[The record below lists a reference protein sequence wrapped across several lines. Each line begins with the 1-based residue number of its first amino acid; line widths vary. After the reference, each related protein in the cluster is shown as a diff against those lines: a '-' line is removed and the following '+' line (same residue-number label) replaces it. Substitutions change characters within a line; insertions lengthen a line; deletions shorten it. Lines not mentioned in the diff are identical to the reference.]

1 MLQVINEMLHNILAN
16 QVIPSMREVEHKQSS
31 TSALIPEDEIIGSSF
46 QNDELSLVNLTDD
59 VEIDDPVKLRE
70 SKDKRLA
77 SSAAQREYAQ
87 AMKVI
92 GSSSS
97 VRRSAVVTA
106 GPTKRSRTH
115 QPALVLEDE
124 LVEEWIENDLPSP
137 TRKPNK
143 KSNYSLPVHKP
154 SYQSDKEKTPSSSR
168 PNKYK
173 INQIEH
179 CKIK

>member
-1 MLQVINEMLHNILAN
+1 MRCYCVLHNFVDVWKFYKTPYELRFNATSISFAL
-16 QVIPSMREVEHKQSS
+16 QSPRM
-31 TSALIPEDEIIGSSF
+31 AF
-46 QNDELSLVNLTDD
+46 
-59 VEIDDPVKLRE
+59 
-70 SKDKRLA
+70 
-77 SSAAQREYAQ
+77 

-154 SYQSDKEKTPSSSR
+154 SYQSDKEKTLSSSR